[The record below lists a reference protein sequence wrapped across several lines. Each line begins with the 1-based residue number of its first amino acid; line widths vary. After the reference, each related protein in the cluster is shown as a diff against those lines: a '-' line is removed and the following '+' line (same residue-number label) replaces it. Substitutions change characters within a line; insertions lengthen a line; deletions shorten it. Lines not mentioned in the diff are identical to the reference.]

1 MSETLDLQKLDTC
14 DSTLPYRSLLGSLL
28 WLARGTRPDISY
40 SVSYLS
46 QFSNCCSE
54 EHFAALRRVLK
65 YLIATKE
72 HKLVLPKIKTDQLE
86 ITAYSDSDWA
96 GDKLDRKSYTGSLVL
111 LNNVPVIWNSKKQS
125 IVATSSTEAEYIA
138 ASETVKDM
146 LYVYNLL
153 TEITP
158 VSTPMSLFV
167 DNSGSICIS
176 EKNLNNQRTKHIDVR
191 YHHIRDWVQS
201 KVVQI
206 EKIGTIDNTADIFT
220 KPLGVQLFQH
230 HSTSL
235 TR

>member
-1 MSETLDLQKLDTC
+1 
-14 DSTLPYRSLLGSLL
+14 
-28 WLARGTRPDISY
+28 
-40 SVSYLS
+40 
-46 QFSNCCSE
+46 
-54 EHFAALRRVLK
+54 
-65 YLIATKE
+65 
-72 HKLVLPKIKTDQLE
+72 
-86 ITAYSDSDWA
+86 
-96 GDKLDRKSYTGSLVL
+96 
-111 LNNVPVIWNSKKQS
+111 VIWNSKKQS

-146 LYVYNLL
+146 LYVHNLL

-158 VSTPMSLFV
+158 VSTPMCLFV

-206 EKIGTIDNTADIFT
+206 EKIGTLDNTADIFT